1 MKNKD
6 INKIIDF
13 VDEAIND
20 DDIEY
25 KHQVKGDIL
34 EIKTNSFFN
43 NKEIIYNFKIQND
56 TIYFYSSNNEY
67 EIATEQLFFDEM
79 LSQCQDQITK

>member
-1 MKNKD
+1 MKNKK

-79 LSQCQDQITK
+79 LGQCQDQITK